1 MRLFR
6 AVVVAFGFTAVV
18 TGSVTEATAQTLQLP
33 GTIQAEDFD
42 QGAADVAYSDTTPG
56 NAGRAYRPTNVD
68 IETTSDTG
76 GGYNLGYVAAG
87 EWLKYTVNVTA
98 AGNYSLE
105 VRVAARGAGGIF
117 HIEVNGVDRTGP
129 ITIPETGGWQQ
140 WTSVTKPGL
149 TLTAGPQVWR
159 VVMDRAGEFAVGN
172 INFFRVVAA
181 TPAPG
186 PAPAP
191 APSPSPVP
199 SPVPAP
205 SPAPAPPSPAP
216 SPTPTASPPAA
227 DPAGTDIVLYAS
239 DVTTSVGNWVR
250 GNYATGAGGQA
261 MQSND
266 AGWSNAN
273 EALPAPADY
282 FEARFTPV
290 ANKSYRV
297 WMRLRANADSKFNDS
312 IWLQFS
318 GAIDANGA
326 PLWRIGTASGML
338 VNLESCTNCGV
349 SGWGWQTGA
358 WWVPQDSIVRFP
370 AATEQTLR
378 VQTREDGARID
389 QIILSP
395 TTYFDSPPGT
405 PINDTRIVAKSGGG
419 TTSPS
424 TPTGPSAPS
433 GPSGPG
439 AAAANAKPTTSITSP
454 ANGAVF
460 SAPATLQ
467 ITAAA
472 ADADGTVTRLD
483 FNAGNQ
489 FLYTRSSSPWTYTW
503 RNVPA
508 GTYALR
514 TIAVDNTG
522 GITYSAPV
530 SITVGNSAN
539 QPPVAVITS
548 PANGAT
554 FTAPAKIAINA
565 TASDNNGSV
574 SRVDFFAG
582 TQLVG
587 TAATAPYSITWSNAS
602 AGTYALTAVALDNG
616 GASGTSSPINVTVNP
631 AGPPPPPATTLAFTA
646 SPDHNSKVT
655 SYSVAIFKADSTT
668 APPVDTASL
677 GKPAA
682 PNGEIAVD
690 ISGMVNSL
698 PTGWY
703 FVIVSAHDLTQVA
716 ASSPSTPFPK

>member
-1 MRLFR
+1 VTRLFQ
-6 AVVVAFGFTAVV
+6 ALLVAFGCTAAVS
-18 TGSVTEATAQTLQLP
+18 GLATEATAQALQLP

-56 NAGRAYRPTNVD
+56 NAGLAYRPTDVD
-68 IETTSDTG
+68 IETTADTG
-76 GGYNLGYVAAG
+76 GGYNLGWVAAG

-98 AGNYSLE
+98 AGNYNLE
-105 VRVAARGAGGIF
+105 VRIAARGAGGIF
-117 HIEVNGVDRTGP
+117 HIEINGVDRTGP

-149 TLTAGPQVWR
+149 SLTAGTQVWR
-159 VVMDRAGEFAVGN
+159 VVMDQTGEFAVGN

-181 TPAPG
+181 TAAPAPAAG

-191 APSPSPVP
+191 SLAP
-199 SPVPAP
+199 
-205 SPAPAPPSPAP
+205 PPSPEP
-216 SPTPTASPPAA
+216 SPTPTVPAA
-227 DPAGTDIVLYAS
+227 DPAATDIVLYAS
-239 DVTTSVGNWVR
+239 DVTTPVGNWVR
-250 GNYATGAGGQA
+250 VSYPTGAGGLA

-266 AGWSNAN
+266 AGWSNLN
-273 EALPAPADY
+273 KALPSPPDY

-290 ANKSYRV
+290 ANKPYRL

-318 GAIDANGA
+318 GAADASGA
-326 PLWRIGTASGML
+326 PLWRIGTESAML
-338 VNLESCTNCGV
+338 VNLESCANCGV

-358 WWVPQDSIVRFP
+358 WWVHQDSIVRFP

-378 VQTREDGARID
+378 VQSREDGARID

-405 PINDTRIVAKSGGG
+405 PINDTRIVPKSGG
-419 TTSPS
+419 TT
-424 TPTGPSAPS
+424 TPTSEPTAPSAPA
-433 GPSGPG
+433 P
-439 AAAANAKPTTSITSP
+439 ANVKPTTSITSP
-454 ANGAVF
+454 VNGAVF
-460 SAPATLQ
+460 SAPATIQ

-503 RNVPA
+503 RDVPA

-514 TIAVDNTG
+514 TIAVDNAG

-554 FTAPAKIAINA
+554 FTAPANIAINA

-587 TAATAPYSITWSNAS
+587 TAATAPYSITWNNAS
-602 AGTYALTAVALDNG
+602 AGTYALTAVALDNA
-616 GASGTSSPINVTVNP
+616 GASGTSSPVNVTVNP
-631 AGPPPPPATTLAFTA
+631 AGSPPPPPTTLAFTA
-646 SPDHNSKVT
+646 SPDHDSKVT
-655 SYSVAIFKADSTT
+655 SYSVAIFRADSPT

-690 ISGMVNSL
+690 ISGMVNAL
-698 PTGWY
+698 PAGWY
-703 FVIVSAHDLTQVA
+703 FVIVSAHDLTRVA